1 MANKNVCQK
10 SIKDFK
16 RGKLQ
21 LESLPERQTLCQTT
35 EQQERPEGFA
45 SFLFA
50 FAFLAEINMV
60 EKVF

>member
-1 MANKNVCQK
+1 MVNKKVCQK

-16 RGKLQ
+16 RGKPQ
-21 LESLPERQTLCQTT
+21 LESLPERQTLCQTA
-35 EQQERPEGFA
+35 EEQERPAGFVL
-45 SFLFA
+45 FLFA